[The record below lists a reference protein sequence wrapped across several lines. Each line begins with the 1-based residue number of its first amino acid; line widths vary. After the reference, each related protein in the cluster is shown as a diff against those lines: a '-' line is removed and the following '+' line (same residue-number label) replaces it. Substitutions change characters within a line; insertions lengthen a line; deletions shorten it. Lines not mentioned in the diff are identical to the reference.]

1 MTSTVGERISELA
14 EPGFLGASA
23 AYSFVS
29 VMFETILRGQPLAPI
44 FKLQEI
50 KDEAFS
56 RFWINFSGARD
67 TSNADPSAPVPE
79 PVGSSALIPPLLA
92 HADGVV
98 LDIGPGTGTQT
109 QLFTNQNL
117 RVMYGAEP
125 CLGLHKDL
133 HAKVES
139 CGLSSKYQILHCGA
153 QTESLLP
160 ALKKAGVLDDATNEG
175 RGLFDTIVCVR
186 VLCSVP
192 APEKTVKGLYDL
204 LKPGGKMLVCEHV
217 VNPWTTAKGSTIA
230 RLVQAIYGLSGWRF
244 FMGGCNLDRDTE
256 HTLRA
261 VANVDGGWESIDLE
275 SSFTL
280 GPLPYVSGT
289 LVKRG

>member
-1 MTSTVGERISELA
+1 MSSPTVGQRIAELA
-14 EPGFLGASA
+14 EPGFLGVSA

-29 VMFETILRGQPLAPI
+29 VMLETMLRGQPLAPI

-56 RFWINFSGARD
+56 RFWISFSGARD
-67 TSNADPSAPVPE
+67 ASAPAPE
-79 PVGSSALIPPLLA
+79 PVGSSLLIPPLLA

-109 QLFTNQNL
+109 RLFTNPNL
-117 RVMYGAEP
+117 RIMYGAEP
-125 CLGLHKDL
+125 CLGLHLDL
-133 HAKVES
+133 RAKVES
-139 CGLSSKYQILHCGA
+139 CGLSSKYRILHCGA
-153 QTESLLP
+153 QPESLLP
-160 ALKKAGVLDDATNEG
+160 ALKKAGALDDATNEG
-175 RGLFDTIVCVR
+175 KGLFDTIVCVR

-217 VNPWTTAKGSTIA
+217 VNPWTTAKGSVVA
-230 RLVQAIYGLSGWRF
+230 RIVQVVYTLSGWSF
-244 FMGGCNLDRDTE
+244 FMGGCNMDRDTE
-256 HTLRA
+256 RTLRA
-261 VANVDGGWESIDLE
+261 VADVDGGWGSIDLE
-275 SSFTL
+275 SSFTS

>member
-1 MTSTVGERISELA
+1 MPTLVERINELA
-14 EPGFLGASA
+14 EPGYLGVSA
-23 AYSFVS
+23 AYSFMT
-29 VMFETILRGQPLAPI
+29 VMLETILRGQLLAPI
-44 FKLQEI
+44 FKMQEI

-56 RFWINFSGARD
+56 RFWIDFSAAR
-67 TSNADPSAPVPE
+67 SNGDPDAPAPE
-79 PVGSSALIPPLLA
+79 PVGSSLLIPPLLA

-109 QLFTNQNL
+109 PLFTNPNL

-125 CLGLHKDL
+125 CVGLHKDL

-139 CGLSSKYQILHCGA
+139 CGLASKYRVLHCGA
-153 QTESLLP
+153 QPESLLP
-160 ALKKAGVLDDATNEG
+160 ALKKAGALDDDTNEG
-175 RGLFDTIVCVR
+175 KGLFDTIVCVR

-217 VNPWTTAKGSTIA
+217 VNPWTTAKGSWVA
-230 RLVQAIYGLSGWRF
+230 RLVQAMYGLSGWSF

-256 HTLRA
+256 RTLRA
-261 VANVDGGWESIDLE
+261 VADVDGGWGSVDLE
-275 SSFTL
+275 LSFTS
-280 GPLPYVSGT
+280 GPLPYISGT